1 MIDQRVFQQMISNQQ
16 QLQAFQQQFQAF
28 QQQFQGGMNPMMAK
42 QTVMQNLQSGAMSQD
57 DFNRCSMM
65 ANQLMGRNF

>member
-1 MIDQRVFQQMISNQQ
+1 MIDQMAFQQMMANQQ
-16 QLQAFQQQFQAF
+16 NMQAFQQQFQAF
-28 QQQFQGGMNPMMAK
+28 QQQFQGMNPANARQM
-42 QTVMQNLQSGAMSQD
+42 VMQKLQSGAMSQD